1 MPKKHLGQHFLS
13 DPHILR
19 KIVDFSRVGSQDTV
33 VEIGPGKGTLTQ
45 TLAERVRRVVT
56 IEIDPDLVR
65 SLRTRISSNVEIIEG
80 DALEIDFTR
89 LSDSPYHVVANLP
102 YNVATP
108 LIERFTKARGSI
120 ASVTIMLQKE
130 VADRILAGPGSR
142 QYGVLS
148 VGIQY
153 YAGTEGGFR
162 VPPGAF
168 TPKPKVW
175 SRMIR
180 MTWHAEIVDSPD
192 FMLFVKQAFSSRR
205 KKLVNNLVPS
215 FPGHGR
221 DRLLEIFER
230 EGVPPDARAENLP
243 VDAFIRLHHAL
254 VYNLDP

>member
-1 MPKKHLGQHFLS
+1 M
-13 DPHILR
+13 
-19 KIVDFSRVGSQDTV
+19 
-33 VEIGPGKGTLTQ
+33 
-45 TLAERVRRVVT
+45 RRVVT
-56 IEIDPDLVR
+56 IEVDSDLVR
-65 SLRTRISSNVEIIEG
+65 ALRTRVSSNVEIIEG
-80 DALEIDFTR
+80 DALEMDFTR
-89 LSDSPYHVVANLP
+89 LSDSPYHIVANLP

-108 LIERFTKARGSI
+108 LIERFTQARGSI
-120 ASVTIMLQKE
+120 ASVTVMLQKE
-130 VADRILAGPGSR
+130 VADRILADPGSR

-153 YAGTEGGFR
+153 YAETEGGFR

-180 MTWHAEIVDSPD
+180 MTWRADTVDSPN

-221 DRLLEIFER
+221 DGLLKTFEH
-230 EGVPPDARAENLP
+230 EGVPPDARAEDLS
-243 VDAFIRLHHAL
+243 VDTFVRLHHAL
-254 VYNLDP
+254 VYNLGP